1 MPYRGGNP
9 RTDTIHPMGGTGIVT
24 DSVSCVTAAEAET
37 LDIEVVRTHL
47 YLDGVEVDD
56 AEDLYPR
63 LAAGSEVTTSSP
75 SPGEY
80 LEAYRRLAQGGKTAA
95 LVAPVSARLSA
106 SFDAARL
113 AADGAPIPVT
123 VIDTK
128 AAAWSQ
134 GLLVTHLA
142 RHAAEGA
149 SPEELANL
157 AERIRPDIHLMAALS
172 DLEHLIRTGRI
183 ANLVGRVGSALDV
196 TLLLELRPDGEIKL
210 ASINRSV
217 TSAYARMVSRL
228 PSDPEG
234 WEVRI
239 LHAAAPEEAG
249 RLAHLVSRRWGTP
262 PPPVIEFPPLIAAN
276 TGPGLVGIGWGPA
289 PR

>member
-1 MPYRGGNP
+1 
-9 RTDTIHPMGGTGIVT
+9 MGGTGIVT
-24 DSVSCVTAAEAET
+24 DSVSCVTPEEADA

-56 AEDLYPR
+56 GDDLYAR

-80 LEAYRRLAQGGKTAA
+80 LEAFRRLVGKGKTAA
-95 LVAPVSARLSA
+95 LAAPVSAALSA

-113 AADGAPIPVT
+113 AAEEAPIPVT

-134 GLLVTHLA
+134 GLLVEHLA
-142 RHAAEGA
+142 RRTATGAA
-149 SPEELANL
+149 PEELVAL

-183 ANLVGRVGSALDV
+183 PHLVGRVGSALDV

-210 ASINRSV
+210 ASINRS
-217 TSAYARMVSRL
+217 TASAYARMVSQL
-228 PSDPEG
+228 PSDPDG
-234 WEVRI
+234 WEIRV
-239 LHAAAPEEAG
+239 LHAAAPEAADQVADLVAR
-249 RLAHLVSRRWGTP
+249 RLHTP
-262 PPPVIEFPPLIAAN
+262 PPPIVEFPPLIAAN
-276 TGPGLVGIGWGPA
+276 TGPGLVGVGWGPT